1 MTKQIRKF
9 EQNAIAREIL
19 NNIVAS
25 RKITQK
31 KAEKSNEFKPIKKV
45 QKDLIDIQKAISKLE
60 NKRRVLRTKLNKT
73 VENFNNTHKNS
84 KLNWDSYNNNAY
96 WNESTWD
103 LQSDIER
110 KLAIALID
118 PDWQEKLN
126 DIINQITK
134 ELS

>member
-45 QKDLIDIQKAISKLE
+45 QKDLIDIQKAITKLE
-60 NKRRVLRTKLNKT
+60 NKRSTLRTKLNKT
-73 VENFNNTHKNS
+73 VENYNNIHKNS

-103 LQSDIER
+103 LQSNIER

-118 PDWQEKLN
+118 PDWQEKLH

>member
-19 NNIVAS
+19 NNIVAN

-45 QKDLIDIQKAISKLE
+45 KKDLIDIQKAITKLE
-60 NKRRVLRTKLNKT
+60 SKRKVLHTKLNKT

-84 KLNWDSYNNNAY
+84 KLNWDSYNNNVY

-110 KLAIALID
+110 KLAIALIN
-118 PDWQEKLN
+118 PDWQEKLH

>member
-19 NNIVAS
+19 NNIVSS

-45 QKDLIDIQKAISKLE
+45 QKDLIDIQKAITKLE

-84 KLNWDSYNNNAY
+84 KLNWDSYNDNAY

-118 PDWQEKLN
+118 PDWQEKLH

>member
-45 QKDLIDIQKAISKLE
+45 QKDLIDIQKAITKLE
-60 NKRRVLRTKLNKT
+60 NKGRVLRTKLSRA
-73 VENFNNTHKNS
+73 VENFNLKDKKNR
-84 KLNWDSYNNNAY
+84 LIWDSYRYTTSWDDRAY
-96 WNESTWD
+96 ELRND
-103 LQSDIER
+103 VER

-118 PDWQEKLN
+118 PDWQEKLH

>member
-1 MTKQIRKF
+1 MAKQIRKF

-45 QKDLIDIQKAISKLE
+45 QKDLIDIQKAITKLE

-73 VENFNNTHKNS
+73 VENFNNTYKNS
-84 KLNWDSYNNNAY
+84 KLNWDSYNDNAY

-103 LQSDIER
+103 LQSNIER

-118 PDWQEKLN
+118 PDWQEKLH

>member
-25 RKITQK
+25 RTITQK

-45 QKDLIDIQKAISKLE
+45 QKDLIDIQKAITKLE
-60 NKRRVLRTKLNKT
+60 NKRGLLRTKLSKT

-84 KLNWDSYNNNAY
+84 KLNWDSYNNKAY

-118 PDWQEKLN
+118 PDWQEKLH